1 MILADKAEWLV
12 LAGEFWLHSSHYRL
26 RDPNIR
32 QRYIQESS
40 SDSFFDANS
49 IKQSLIAVRLN
60 MRHYSTVED
69 TREMGSL
76 WRL

>member
-12 LAGEFWLHSSHYRL
+12 LDREFWLHPSHYRL

-49 IKQSLIAVRLN
+49 IKAEFNCRKIE
-60 MRHYSTVED
+60 HETP
-69 TREMGSL
+69 
-76 WRL
+76 